1 MIEFIEREN
10 DWIEAIKN
18 GKLVATLLKVNNRDY
33 PWGIELEK
41 EGKRYEDE
49 NEFVLFT
56 LSEAKQIII
65 NMFSGHALT
74 FKRMDSLVEAYRG
87 NKLIARIEQT
97 YYSTHRWTIH
107 YRLGDREPRYVSKG
121 GSDVF
126 NLALAKKEVATIPY

>member
-10 DWIEAIKN
+10 GWIEAIKN
-18 GKLVATLLKVNNRDY
+18 GKLISTLLKVDNRDY

-49 NEFVLFT
+49 NEFVLFR
-56 LSEAKQIII
+56 LPEAKQIIL

-87 NKLIARIEQT
+87 NKIIARIEQSF
-97 YYSTHRWTIH
+97 YSTHRWSIE
-107 YRLGDREPRYVSKG
+107 YANGAGYVSNDG
-121 GSDVF
+121 YDRF
-126 NLALAKKEVATIPY
+126 NLKEAKKEVATIPY